1 MALFMSDNKGQVWE
15 YASPDLNSSEGG
27 RWRSIS
33 GDFQAATKEAYQT
46 GISFFHAP
54 DFETLQPY
62 IAAKTLINKVM
73 AVWLDHGVITPA
85 GDFYGVHKGQHE
97 AFVEHLKQL
106 GDHVPNRL
114 ARQVAAIDLGA
125 PWIFV
130 SKNDAP
136 KDLPIGATEA
146 QRATLQKID
155 YLEGEQIAYSRT
167 LYADAF
173 PDMYNPAVYDLV
185 DVCFDLWD
193 IYDAYIQENRA
204 SGAVHKFIGIQNNF
218 NAPC

>member
-1 MALFMSDNKGQVWE
+1 MTLFMSDNKGQVWE
-15 YASPDLNSSEGG
+15 YASPDLNSNEGG
-27 RWRSIS
+27 RWRSMR

-62 IAAKTLINKVM
+62 IAAKTIINQAM
-73 AVWLDHGVITPA
+73 AIWLDHGVITPS

-97 AFVEHLKQL
+97 AFVGHLKQL
-106 GDHVPNRL
+106 GDHAPDRL
-114 ARQVAAIDLGA
+114 ARELRAIDLGA

-136 KDLPIGATEA
+136 KDVPIGATEA
-146 QRATLQKID
+146 QRSTLQKIG
-155 YLEGEQIAYSRT
+155 YLEGDQIAYSGK

-185 DVCFDLWD
+185 DVCFSLWD
-193 IYDAYIQENRA
+193 AYDAHIRENRA
-204 SGAVHKFIGIQNNF
+204 SGSAHEAIGIENGF
-218 NAPC
+218 RAPC